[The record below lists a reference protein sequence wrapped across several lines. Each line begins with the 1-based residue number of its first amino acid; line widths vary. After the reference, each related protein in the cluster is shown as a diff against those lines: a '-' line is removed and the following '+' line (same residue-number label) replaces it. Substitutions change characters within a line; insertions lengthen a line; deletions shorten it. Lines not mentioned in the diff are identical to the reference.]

1 MSYAYYAANAPPGKL
16 DQVVD
21 ADNADLH
28 LSKIADEVDH
38 EVLVND
44 FVPLMGIKNSEVK
57 DVEQKY
63 KDQPKTQRYGRVSS
77 NINFVPYCQYSRIIR
92 HISHKRLSLVR
103 QWFLFMNNKQLLFIE
118 HLYNYSVFPS
128 CGDRGIGA

>member
-28 LSKIADEVDH
+28 LSKIADEIDH

-77 NINFVPYCQYSRIIR
+77 NINFVPYFNRII
-92 HISHKRLSLVR
+92 ISVG
-103 QWFLFMNNKQLLFIE
+103 N
-118 HLYNYSVFPS
+118 
-128 CGDRGIGA
+128 